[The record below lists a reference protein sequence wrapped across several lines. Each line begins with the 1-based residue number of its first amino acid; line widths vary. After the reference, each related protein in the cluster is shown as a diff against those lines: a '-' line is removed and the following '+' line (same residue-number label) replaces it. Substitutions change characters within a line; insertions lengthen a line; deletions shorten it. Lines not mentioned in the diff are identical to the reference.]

1 VSGTKP
7 GEPAPQREADAPVSA
22 GTEVSGDA
30 AGAGGTPAPA
40 WFRLDERLAWLSWPG
55 LVWWLVIPLAI
66 MLLAWQW
73 QWPGLQPAPGFDES
87 WTAGVSMAVHSG
99 LAFGQRVVF
108 TYGPLGFLSVGALW
122 QVHLAQ
128 AATAYMLILRFAF
141 ALALFAS
148 ARRTFGVVGGFVI
161 ALVVA
166 SVDSLLLEPAVFLIF
181 AVWALTTELGR
192 RHLVACAVIAGAF
205 AGLEF
210 LNKVSVGGSLVVL
223 TAVFVLSLGGRRRDY
238 ALAALVGFVVS
249 VIVFW
254 TAIGQP
260 VTALPDYV
268 VNSARI
274 ALGYGPAVGIDSPG
288 LGWQYT
294 AAVVALA
301 LGLWAAWQMS
311 VALRPR
317 QRWGIGLLWVVFWFF
332 AFKEGFVRH
341 DANHVV
347 SFFDAALG
355 GFLAFRCRRP
365 QRLFAL
371 LGIAA
376 LVVFALAAQTNSL
389 TTDLDPS
396 RNVSLAVNQIRDVLS
411 PSRRAAIVAAGR
423 TAIKSAEPISPAA
436 LHLLR
441 GHTVDVWPSEI
452 ALAWAYRLDW
462 DPLPVLQ
469 SYSAYTTAL
478 DELDADSL
486 ASSHAPQRILFRAG
500 PDPDGRVTSFDE
512 GMTSRAILCRY
523 RQIYADSTMAVLA
536 LGPNRCTQPVLIK
549 TVHAAWG
556 QTVPVPPPTS
566 SHSIISVRIAGVD
579 IDGLES
585 LESFFYKPAARFVS
599 INGGAPQRLVP
610 GTATDGLPLRASP
623 RMDFTPPFNIAANA
637 QTIAVLR
644 GSSGSSS
651 GQPITFSFY
660 EQSFGVAS

>member
-1 VSGTKP
+1 VGARGTRCSTWFR
-7 GEPAPQREADAPVSA
+7 PA
-22 GTEVSGDA
+22 
-30 AGAGGTPAPA
+30 
-40 WFRLDERLAWLSWPG
+40 RLDEWLSWPG
-55 LVWWLVIPLAI
+55 VLWWLVIPLAI
-66 MLLAWQW
+66 MLLAWQS

-87 WTAGVSMAVHSG
+87 WTAGLSMAVHSG

-122 QVHLAQ
+122 RVHLAQ
-128 AATAYMLILRFAF
+128 AATAYMLVLRFAF
-141 ALALFAS
+141 VLALFAS
-148 ARRTFGVVGGFVI
+148 ARRTFGVVGGLMI

-166 SVDSLLLEPAVFLIF
+166 SVDSLLVEPTVFLIF
-181 AVWALTTELGR
+181 AVWALGTELR
-192 RHLVACAVIAGAF
+192 HRHLLGCAVIAGAF

-254 TAIGQP
+254 TAVGQP

-268 VNSARI
+268 LNSAQI
-274 ALGYGPAVGIDSPG
+274 SLGYGSAVGIDAPG

-294 AAVVALA
+294 AAFVALA
-301 LGLWAAWQMS
+301 LGLWAAWQ
-311 VALRPR
+311 VGFGLQPR

-341 DANHVV
+341 DINHVV
-347 SFFDAALG
+347 FFFDAALG
-355 GFLAFRCRRP
+355 GFLAFGFRRP
-365 QRLFAL
+365 QRVFAL
-371 LGIAA
+371 SGIAA
-376 LVVFALAAQTNSL
+376 LVVFALAAQGNSL
-389 TTDLDPS
+389 TTDLDPT
-396 RNVSLAVNQIRDVLS
+396 RDVSLAVNQVRDLLN

-423 TAIKSAEPISPAA
+423 AAIESAEPISPAA
-436 LHLLR
+436 LRLLR

-452 ALAWAYRLDW
+452 ALAWAYGLDW

-478 DELDADSL
+478 DRLDADSI
-486 ASSHAPQRILFRAG
+486 ASRHAPQRILFQAG
-500 PDPDGRVTSFDE
+500 PEPDDRVTSFDE

-523 RQIYADSTMAVLA
+523 RQIYANSTMAVLA
-536 LGPNRCTQPVLIK
+536 LGANRCTPPVLIK

-566 SHSIISVRIAGVD
+566 SHSLISARIAGVG
-579 IDGLES
+579 IGGVES
-585 LESFFYKPAARFVS
+585 LESFFYKPAARFVR
-599 INGGAPQRLVP
+599 INGGAPQHLVP
-610 GTATDGLPLRASP
+610 GTATDGLPLMASA

-637 QTIAVLR
+637 QTIGVLEGSG
-644 GSSGSSS
+644 GSSG
-651 GQPITFSFY
+651 GQTITFSFY
-660 EQSFGVAS
+660 EQSFGVAP